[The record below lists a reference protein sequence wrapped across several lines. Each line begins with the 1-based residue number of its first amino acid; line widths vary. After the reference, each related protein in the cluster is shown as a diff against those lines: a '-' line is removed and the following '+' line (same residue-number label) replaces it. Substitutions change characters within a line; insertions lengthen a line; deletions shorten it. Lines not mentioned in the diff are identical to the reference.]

1 MKNTQNKCNSYDKL
15 EMKTE
20 NITDTHN
27 KRIKEKV
34 CQSFILKLVF
44 VVTSMINY
52 LRKEQALN
60 KEYKFLF
67 AMKTFSLLSFPLFQE
82 FSICISELR

>member
-1 MKNTQNKCNSYDKL
+1 
-15 EMKTE
+15 MKTKRE
-20 NITDTHN
+20 KTHDRNTHN
-27 KRIKEKV
+27 KCIKEKV

-67 AMKTFSLLSFPLFQE
+67 AMKPFPHRSFCLYLSSFAPLFQE